1 MTVTGQVEPVLP
13 GITPAKKLAAI
24 SALSLTAA
32 GLLAALLWGYPFTVW
47 ASHVYQAGTYMQ
59 RGLAWP
65 EERYSDSLPQ
75 ALNITSLDSALV
87 HLEQAQAVRPQHFHA
102 YRLEG
107 HIHMALSKWLLAESA
122 ITAAI
127 ARASNNPLVHFDQV
141 IVYEQMMGAL
151 AKDAGRQLWP
161 QVRAHPGLLTS
172 PTYKEVCVDP
182 PDPDSCR
189 FLYTRISLPVDG
201 KLWEAPFLGL
211 RGSQTM
217 EVDLILSPDETALSY
232 LLAVW
237 PLAGEDINGQVS
249 AQLQIRTK
257 GDTAFTTL
265 SSHDLS
271 DSDSQGIWLPG
282 VVSLAPWAGQA
293 VTFRWQTRSQDYFT
307 GWGQMT
313 LGTAE
318 ISGMAARTPWLRWRQ
333 ALWAGGFDSSD
344 TRALAA
350 EAENIGH
357 SVQHSA
363 WLRRSAILESLGR

>member
-1 MTVTGQVEPVLP
+1 MTVTGQAEPVLP

-24 SALSLTAA
+24 SALTLTAA
-32 GLLAALLWGYPFTVW
+32 GLLAAILWGYPFTLW
-47 ASHVYQAGTYMQ
+47 AYHVHQAGIYMQ
-59 RGLAWP
+59 RGLSWP

-75 ALNITSLDSALV
+75 ALNITSIETALV
-87 HLEQAQAVRPQHFHA
+87 HLDQAQAVRSQHYHA

-107 HIHMALSKWLLAESA
+107 HIYMALGKWLLAESA
-122 ITAAI
+122 IAAAI
-127 ARASNNPLVHFDQV
+127 ARAPNNPLVHFDQV

-151 AKDAGRQLWP
+151 AEDAGRQLWP
-161 QVRAHPGLLTS
+161 QIRARPTQLVS
-172 PTYKEVCVDP
+172 PTFKEVCVDP
-182 PDPDSCR
+182 PEPSSCQ

-201 KLWEAPFLGL
+201 MLWEAPFLGL

-217 EVDLILSPDETALSY
+217 EVDLILPPDVSALSY

-237 PLAGEDINGQVS
+237 PQAEEEITGQVS
-249 AQLQIRTK
+249 AQLQIRRE

-271 DSDSQGIWLPG
+271 DSDSQGVWLPG

-293 VTFRWQTRSQDYFT
+293 VTVRWQSRSQDYFI
-307 GWGQMT
+307 GWSQMT
-313 LGTAE
+313 LGTTE
-318 ISGMAARTPWLRWRQ
+318 ISSMVARTPWLRWRQ

-357 SVQHSA
+357 SDQHSA
-363 WLRRSAILESLGR
+363 WLRRSKLLESLGR